1 MSIIHVVVRSS
12 ILNKNSYVFSR
23 ICIHSYLTD
32 SLVSRNR
39 PIATINS
46 SFKTTIMLAKTGHKL
61 HIIPKKVP
69 A

>member
-1 MSIIHVVVRSS
+1 MYLAEFASIHNLI
-12 ILNKNSYVFSR
+12 
-23 ICIHSYLTD
+23 TD
-32 SLVSRNR
+32 SRVSRNL

-61 HIIPKKVP
+61 HITPKKVP